1 MKRIRIITLAMLM
14 AVSSSST
21 VFAEKLGFSRI
32 SNDLALYKNSN
43 DNLNDKG
50 WTFQIVLINTV
61 RAGGEFQIE
70 LTADLNRD
78 LAWEGKDDYYME
90 IGILKQFYQGFSI
103 NYQRIEGTFQPGG
116 INQLGL
122 RYHF

>member
-1 MKRIRIITLAMLM
+1 M

-50 WTFQIVLINTV
+50 WTLQIVLINMV
-61 RAGGEFQIE
+61 RAGSEFQIE

-78 LAWEGKDDYYME
+78 LAWEGKDDYYGNRYIE
-90 IGILKQFYQGFSI
+90 AILSVIF
-103 NYQRIEGTFQPGG
+103 
-116 INQLGL
+116 
-122 RYHF
+122 H